1 MESKK
6 LLAPLIVPAEVQE
19 LCRRIEQWRQTRR
32 HREPMPEL
40 LWGLAAR
47 LARQYSVA
55 RIARFARL
63 DYYSLKERL
72 ASLDRGGVRPEKRP
86 AFVEVTLPSSA
97 SVSECIVE
105 LEHPRGQRMRIHVR
119 GGPAPDLAALS
130 RSFWS
135 KES

>member
-6 LLAPLIVPAEVQE
+6 LPAPLIVPADVQE
-19 LCRRIEQWRQTRR
+19 FCRQIELWRQNRK

-63 DYYSLKERL
+63 DYYSLKERFDAL
-72 ASLDRGGVRPEKRP
+72 GRGGVQPEKKP
-86 AFVEVTLPSSA
+86 AFVEVALPSSA
-97 SVSECIVE
+97 SVSECVVE
-105 LEHPRGQRMRIHVR
+105 LEHPRGSRMRIHLR
-119 GGPAPDLAALS
+119 GCPAPDLAALS
-130 RSFWS
+130 RSFWGA
-135 KES
+135 ES